1 MDWRN
6 SREAG
11 VAGTEWGAEE
21 EVRAGRSQR
30 G

>member
-1 MDWRN
+1 MGWRN

-11 VAGTEWGAEE
+11 VAGAEWGAEE

-30 G
+30 S